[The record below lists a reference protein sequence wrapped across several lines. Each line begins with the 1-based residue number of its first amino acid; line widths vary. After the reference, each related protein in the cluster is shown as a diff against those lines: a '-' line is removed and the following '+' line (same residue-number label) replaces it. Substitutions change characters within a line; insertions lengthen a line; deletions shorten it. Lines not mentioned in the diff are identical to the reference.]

1 MTVTDLIMGTYSMLR
16 NMQVYF
22 IDCINIEIRDLKIF
36 GLLSLTNSTE
46 NNQDHQLELEL
57 VSTFGQIQKS
67 LFPFY
72 SNKLIRDLKRSF
84 LR

>member
-46 NNQDHQLELEL
+46 NNQDHQL
-57 VSTFGQIQKS
+57 VSTFGHIQKS
-67 LFPFY
+67 FSPFIQI
-72 SNKLIRDLKRSF
+72 N
-84 LR
+84 

>member
-46 NNQDHQLELEL
+46 NNQDHQL
-57 VSTFGQIQKS
+57 VSTLGQIQKS

>member
-46 NNQDHQLELEL
+46 NNQDHQL

-67 LFPFY
+67 LFPFLF
-72 SNKLIRDLKRSF
+72 K
-84 LR
+84 

>member
-46 NNQDHQLELEL
+46 NNQDHQL

-67 LFPFY
+67 FFPFIQI
-72 SNKLIRDLKRSF
+72 N
-84 LR
+84 

>member
-46 NNQDHQLELEL
+46 NNQDHQL
-57 VSTFGQIQKS
+57 VSTFGQFQKS
-67 LFPFY
+67 FFPFY

>member
-46 NNQDHQLELEL
+46 NNQDHQL
-57 VSTFGQIQKS
+57 VSTFGQIQKPF
-67 LFPFY
+67 FPFY

-84 LR
+84 